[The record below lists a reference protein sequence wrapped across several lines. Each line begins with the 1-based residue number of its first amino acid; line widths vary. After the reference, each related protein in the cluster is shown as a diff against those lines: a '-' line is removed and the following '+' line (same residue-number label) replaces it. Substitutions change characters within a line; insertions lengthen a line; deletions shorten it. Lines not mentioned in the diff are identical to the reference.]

1 MNKQSIEAVW
11 LHGNEVC
18 HIEHLVEVSGLS
30 IEEINHLIESEVIV
44 PTNHTVQPY
53 LFALQTVLTVKKARR
68 LRDDFDLDHNGLS
81 IALTLLQRIDGLE
94 KELETMRAELLFGF
108 K

>member
-18 HIEHLVEVSGLS
+18 HIEHLVEVSGLT
-30 IEEINHLIESEVIV
+30 IDEINHLIESEVIT
-44 PTNHTVQPY
+44 PTDEMIQPY
-53 LFALQTVLTVKKARR
+53 SFALQTILTVKTARR
-68 LRDDFDLDHNGLS
+68 LRDDFELDRNGLS

-94 KELETMRAELLFGF
+94 KELETMRAELGRSV
-108 K
+108 